1 MKIMNK
7 KINPINK
14 KNPKITYTRGKKKYS
29 AAEFMAL
36 HKENETD
43 LGYPTNAV
51 DLVRELR

>member
-1 MKIMNK
+1 MNK
-7 KINPINK
+7 KIKSIK
-14 KNPKITYTRGKKKYS
+14 KKKPQITYKRGKKKYS
-29 AAEFMAL
+29 VAEFMAL